1 MSFNDMAIYILTG
14 CDRQQ
19 KQEFI
24 HKQQTKLD
32 PNWVAMNV
40 HLYGTE
46 ELQQA
51 VFCANTP
58 AFCDRSFV
66 ICSGSTL
73 NKTDLEIVTQLDPAA
88 EFLP

>member
-1 MSFNDMAIYILTG
+1 MAIYILTG

-58 AFCDRSFV
+58 ALSQSLEQTNNSIESSIPGIFIKFF
-66 ICSGSTL
+66 L
-73 NKTDLEIVTQLDPAA
+73 NQLRNK
-88 EFLP
+88 